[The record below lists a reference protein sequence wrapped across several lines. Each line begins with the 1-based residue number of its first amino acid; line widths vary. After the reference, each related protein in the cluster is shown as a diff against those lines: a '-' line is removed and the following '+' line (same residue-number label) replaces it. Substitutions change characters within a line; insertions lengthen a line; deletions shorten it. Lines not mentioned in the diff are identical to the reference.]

1 MSWHIPTAPDLQPE
15 PVMRRC
21 LGCPYPGLILASEM
35 SQHVAAHHQ
44 EYAFKCKP
52 CQVSFTLLFRCKKHL
67 NLVLGGQLDNGLCP
81 VKLCFPAKRS
91 KTGRSRK
98 SNLCPKKVF
107 NQAHFDYVI
116 QTIHM

>member
-1 MSWHIPTAPDLQPE
+1 MSWHIPTAPNLQPE

-67 NLVLGGQLDNGLCP
+67 NLVFGEQLDNGLCP
-81 VKLCFPAKRS
+81 SPV
-91 KTGRSRK
+91 
-98 SNLCPKKVF
+98 
-107 NQAHFDYVI
+107 
-116 QTIHM
+116 